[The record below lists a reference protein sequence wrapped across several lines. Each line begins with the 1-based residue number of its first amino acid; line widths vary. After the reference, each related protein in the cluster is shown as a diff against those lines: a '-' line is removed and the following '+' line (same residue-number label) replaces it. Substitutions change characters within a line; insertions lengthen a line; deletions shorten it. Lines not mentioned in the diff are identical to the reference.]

1 MEESITCKSSALPT
15 VSAIALCYNHERFLN
30 DCLESVKAQ
39 NYPKLQIIVTDD
51 GSRDASPLLIRS
63 WIERNPSLR
72 VTFLRNE
79 RNLGLCKTLNR
90 ALSLAQGKY
99 ISMIATDDVWEADKL
114 TQQVQA
120 MESLP
125 EKAGVLYSEAFQI
138 DESGSSLPKRFI
150 ESHRAFNRMPEG
162 DIR

>member
-1 MEESITCKSSALPT
+1 VKASSTYSNSDLSL
-15 VSAIALCYNHERFLN
+15 VSAIAPCYNHERFLH
-30 DCLESVKAQ
+30 DCLESIKAQ
-39 NYPKLQIIVTDD
+39 NYPNLQIIRDHD
-51 GSRDASPLLIRS
+51 GSKDASPSLIRS
-63 WIERNPSLR
+63 WIEQNPSLR

-79 RNLGLCKTLNR
+79 QNLGLCKTLNR
-90 ALSLAQGKY
+90 ALTLAQGKY

-125 EKAGVLYSEAFQI
+125 EKVGVLYSEAFQI
-138 DESGSSLPKRFI
+138 DESGSPLPKRFI